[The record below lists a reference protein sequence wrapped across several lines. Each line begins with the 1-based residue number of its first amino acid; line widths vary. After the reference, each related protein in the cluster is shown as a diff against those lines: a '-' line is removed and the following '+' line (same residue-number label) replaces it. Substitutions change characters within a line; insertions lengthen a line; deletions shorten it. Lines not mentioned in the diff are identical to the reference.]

1 MSTLR
6 RSASAWES
14 VRIRWSP
21 LSAGRCCRRY
31 CATAIRRRRPE
42 RRPVGWSHIS
52 HGTPFST
59 KGGGHQPVRPRG
71 RFFASFTRRHQR
83 RARLLLLVAAR
94 TCGPV
99 EEDEPTVV
107 LAHDRE
113 PGAQIRTQDLMLSER
128 VAIESPHPG
137 LRPWRTRTSMRGLG
151 RDLISATSDLNRGP
165 PGRDAGGLP
174 RALSRCPIRDPPPAH
189 ATRLQAARCGV
200 CSGKWHGVSSRS

>member
-1 MSTLR
+1 
-6 RSASAWES
+6 
-14 VRIRWSP
+14 

-42 RRPVGWSHIS
+42 RRPVGEPVGWSHIS
-52 HGTPFST
+52 HGTPSAPKEEAT
-59 KGGGHQPVRPRG
+59 NRYALG
-71 RFFASFTRRHQR
+71 SLL
-83 RARLLLLVAAR
+83 RLLHTATSPASQAPHSR
-94 TCGPV
+94 SCQTCGPV

-137 LRPWRTRTSMRGLG
+137 LRPWRTRTSIRGLG

-165 PGRDAGGLP
+165 PGRDAGDSREPYPVDPHRPIP
-174 RALSRCPIRDPPPAH
+174 RSSGHELEC
-189 ATRLQAARCGV
+189 ATVRG
-200 CSGKWHGVSSRS
+200 